1 MRISHYTQSTSHT
14 ALHTQ
19 KFMYTYIQ
27 RQTNTKVLPYRRTG
41 IQTLRQIYGH
51 RNMQTK
57 MHSSIQASVHPCI
70 SACMHPSFHPSMT
83 CRTWRYVDWHCV
95 GLNYDQIATWFIYTY
110 TPDHYFRRW
119 PIGGWDRD
127 DNVPWTCTH
136 PRCYAIRPNRKNPFL
151 AAADIIPKD
160 ALVPGSLS
168 WLEWQ
173 QNVSAT
179 LEEGSQDFLAALGDV
194 GLSFFGV
201 QGQGIARWRTA
212 IV

>member
-1 MRISHYTQSTSHT
+1 MHT
-14 ALHTQ
+14 C
-19 KFMYTYIQ
+19 I
-27 RQTNTKVLPYRRTG
+27 
-41 IQTLRQIYGH
+41 
-51 RNMQTK
+51 
-57 MHSSIQASVHPCI
+57 HSSI
-70 SACMHPSFHPSMT
+70 HPSIHDMQDMTLRWLTLRWIESWSDCHVIYIHIHPGSLFA
-83 CRTWRYVDWHCV
+83 
-95 GLNYDQIATWFIYTY
+95 GGEL
-110 TPDHYFRRW
+110 
-119 PIGGWDRD
+119 GGWDRD

-136 PRCYAIRPNRKNPFL
+136 PRCYAVRPNRKNPFL

-194 GLSFFGV
+194 GLSFLGV
-201 QGQGIARWRTA
+201 QGQGIARWRTT